1 VAPQTPNATVL
12 IVPRWWR
19 TTLLAAGGFLASL
32 GLIALA
38 AWASGEIALV
48 QISARFAPLH
58 YNAAL
63 ALLAWGAGLAA
74 TALDFRRV
82 VLMLAIPLAAFGAL
96 LSAGHF
102 GAVHGLDRWWFVPPP
117 GAPAFPPAG
126 VLPPAATAFFL
137 AGLALALTALP
148 VRFPNQPLL
157 NSLIGAILLT
167 GSVAALIGFETG
179 LQPSQRLG
187 PPLLALLSVTAGGGA
202 FLVCACRPGAAA
214 RPTGLWL
221 PALVGLAGIT
231 ISVVLWQGL
240 DVQQNRR
247 SQRAVQFE
255 AAHLQRLFDEGL
267 ARRVRPLGEIAGR
280 WARMPESQRRA
291 EVDQFVARQPGC
303 LGVARVGPGGDVHW
317 VQASGQGGMPGEIAG
332 FGVEDDVA
340 DAIRAGKSTA
350 ARALRSRW
358 GGARVLVLFVPY
370 QPDVP
375 GGLATV
381 VKAQQWLDTLFNAN
395 VAAGYSL
402 SVTDAEGEV
411 YGRFAADDR
420 FRGAFEQALPL
431 EGPCG
436 SPWRLHVWPTSE
448 VLQQESLSLPK
459 LALAVGFL
467 TTTLLSLAVH
477 LARTARRRTRDL
489 EKEVRERV
497 QAEAALKQS
506 EGKYRALIENLEQ
519 GVFLKDRAG
528 RFAAA
533 NGAFCRAAGRA
544 EAELLGRTEVEVA
557 PGPTAAARAD
567 EDRLVLAE
575 GRKLES
581 EQEAEIGGR
590 RRVVRR
596 ILTPVRDDAGQV
608 VGVLGICWDVTE
620 QRALEA
626 RVRQAGKMDAIGQ
639 LAGGIAHDFNNLLT
653 AILGNL
659 ELLLDGLPA
668 GDGGREP
675 ALAARAAAA
684 RAASLTGR
692 LLGFSRQH
700 QLHWEPT
707 DLNAIAAEVA
717 ALLGRTIDPR
727 VRIELRKGARLWPV
741 HADPDQMNQV
751 VMNLCLN
758 ARDAI
763 AGAGRVVV
771 ETANVEIG
779 AETAINCPADA
790 SCGPHVRLRVSDTG
804 CGMTEEVKARIFEP
818 FFTTKE
824 VGKGTGLGLAMV
836 FAIVK
841 QHDGWIECHSQPTR
855 GTFFDVYLP
864 RSEAPVTPAPAPPR
878 AETAGRYGRETVLI
892 ADDEPMIRRLAS
904 LVLQRSGYTVLEA
917 EDGRQAVEV
926 FARERDRIDLVLL
939 DLTMPQ
945 LSGQEAFRQMRLIDP
960 GVKAIFA
967 SGYAADVVGGEEQEL
982 VLGFVKKPYRP
993 DDLVRAVQE
1002 ALEKAAATDATPAG
1016 CGA

>member
-12 IVPRWWR
+12 AVPRWWR
-19 TTLLAAGGFLASL
+19 TTLLAAGGFLAAL
-32 GLIALA
+32 GLLVLA

-48 QISARFAPLH
+48 QVSARFAPLH

-74 TALDFRRV
+74 MALGFRRA
-82 VLMLAIPLAAFGAL
+82 VLVLAIPLAAFGAL

-126 VLPPAATAFFL
+126 VLPPVATAFFL

-148 VRFPNQPLL
+148 VRFPHQPLL
-157 NSLIGAILLT
+157 NALIGAILLT
-167 GSVAALIGFETG
+167 GSAAALIGFETG
-179 LQPSQRLG
+179 LRPGQSLG
-187 PPLLALLSVTAGGGA
+187 PPLLALLAVSLGGGA
-202 FLVCACRPGAAA
+202 FVIHACRPGATTL
-214 RPTGLWL
+214 PSGFGL

-231 ISVVLWQGL
+231 VSVFLWQGL
-240 DVQQNRR
+240 DAQQNRR

-267 ARRVRPLGEIAGR
+267 SRRVNPLGDIAGR
-280 WARMPESQRRA
+280 WGLMPESQRRG

-303 LGVARVGPGGDVHW
+303 LGVARVGPGGEVRW
-317 VQASGQGGMPGEIAG
+317 IEAGGRSDLPGEIAG
-332 FGVEDDVA
+332 LGVEDGFA
-340 DAIRAGKSTA
+340 DSVRAGRATA
-350 ARALRSRW
+350 GRALRSRW
-358 GGARVLVLFVPY
+358 GGARVLVLFVPHALGA
-370 QPDVP
+370 P
-375 GGLATV
+375 GGLVAV
-381 VKAQQWLDTLFNAN
+381 VKAQQWLDTLCNAN
-395 VAAGYSL
+395 VAAGYAL
-402 SVTDAEGEV
+402 LVTDAEGEV

-420 FRGAFEQALPL
+420 FRKAFEQALPL

-436 SPWRLHVWPTSE
+436 SHWWLHVWPTSE

-497 QAEAALKQS
+497 QAVAALKQS

-544 EAELLGRTEVEVA
+544 EAELLGRTEAEVA

-581 EQEAEIGGR
+581 EQEAEVGGR

-596 ILTPVRDDAGQV
+596 ILTPVRDEAGQV

-675 ALAARAAAA
+675 ALAAQAAAA
-684 RAASLTGR
+684 RATSLTGR

-700 QLHWEPT
+700 QLHWAPT
-707 DLNAIAAEVA
+707 DLNDVAAEVA

-727 VRIELRKGARLWPV
+727 VRIEVRKGPRLWPV

-763 AGAGRVVV
+763 AGAGRITV
-771 ETANVEIG
+771 ETANVDVG
-779 AETAINCPADA
+779 TETVSGCPADA
-790 SCGPHVRLRVSDTG
+790 ACGPHVRLRVRDTG

-841 QHDGWIECHSQPTR
+841 QHGGWVECLSQPGR
-855 GTFFDVYLP
+855 GTTFDVYLP
-864 RSEAPVTPAPAPPR
+864 RSETSVTPVAAPTR
-878 AETAGRYGRETVLI
+878 VETAGRHGRETILI

-917 EDGRQAVEV
+917 EDGRRAVEV

-945 LSGQEAFRQMRLIDP
+945 LSGQEAFRQMRLIEP
-960 GVKAIFA
+960 GVKVIFA
-967 SGYAADVVGGEEQEL
+967 SGYAADVVAGEEQDL

-993 DDLVRAVQE
+993 DDLVSAVQE
-1002 ALEKAAATDATPAG
+1002 ALAKAGAGAAPTA